1 VFEPPATLN
10 PVPVTETVA
19 MLTGAFPVF
28 VSWSF
33 CVAVVPT
40 VTLPKATLAGLAESV
55 SIAATPVPVSG
66 VLKGEFPALLMI
78 AMLPDAAPVVVG

>member
-1 VFEPPATLN
+1 
-10 PVPVTETVA
+10 
-19 MLTGAFPVF
+19 
-28 VSWSF
+28 
-33 CVAVVPT
+33 VPT